1 MSTDFCG
8 QCCSVRATVLT
19 RPVSSDVYNLS
30 KRRKWSPEE
39 VTKNNKPQMWCLHGW
54 DAAKI
59 ARRQK
64 MADIPLGF
72 AIAHN
77 VVEVERYVCNIAR
90 NSFVS
95 GID

>member
-1 MSTDFCG
+1 
-8 QCCSVRATVLT
+8 
-19 RPVSSDVYNLS
+19 
-30 KRRKWSPEE
+30 
-39 VTKNNKPQMWCLHGW
+39 MWCLHGW

>member
-1 MSTDFCG
+1 
-8 QCCSVRATVLT
+8 
-19 RPVSSDVYNLS
+19 
-30 KRRKWSPEE
+30 
-39 VTKNNKPQMWCLHGW
+39 MWCLHGW

-95 GID
+95 GIDLRHKLELYLSIVRNIAPNVGPCLRA